1 MFPTPA
7 LPYIP
12 QRPPFVLVDNLL
24 SCNEEIVVTDFHIPH
39 DHILVE
45 NGLLS
50 DAGMIE
56 NVAQTCAARIGWIN
70 RDKPI
75 PIGVIGAVNNFEY
88 SALPAAGSALSVQRT
103 GAETAAFKSC
113 KSVIIHHSFYFSY
126 FLTQYPKQLDFVLY
140 EDVQNPHKHAT
151 LSFENDPIC
160 YG

>member
-24 SCNEEIVVTDFHIPH
+24 SCDEEIVVTDFHIPR
-39 DHILVE
+39 DHVLVE

-50 DAGMIE
+50 DVGMIE

-70 RDKPI
+70 HDKPI

-88 SALPAAGSALSVQRT
+88 SVLPAAGETITTTVTVSSAVFEAIIVHAEIQCNGQIIAQCDMKVFVRT
-103 GAETAAFKSC
+103 IE
-113 KSVIIHHSFYFSY
+113 
-126 FLTQYPKQLDFVLY
+126 L
-140 EDVQNPHKHAT
+140 
-151 LSFENDPIC
+151 
-160 YG
+160 

>member
-24 SCNEEIVVTDFHIPH
+24 SCDEDIVMTDFHIPP
-39 DHILVE
+39 DHVLVE
-45 NGLLS
+45 NGYLS
-50 DAGMIE
+50 EAGLIE

-88 SALPAAGSALSVQRT
+88 SALPAAGETITTTVTVTSAVFEAIIVH
-103 GAETAAFKSC
+103 AETLCNGQPIAQCDMK
-113 KSVIIHHSFYFSY
+113 V
-126 FLTQYPKQLDFVLY
+126 FVRTIEL
-140 EDVQNPHKHAT
+140 
-151 LSFENDPIC
+151 
-160 YG
+160 

>member
-24 SCNEEIVVTDFHIPH
+24 SCDEEIVVTDFHIPH

-88 SALPAAGSALSVQRT
+88 SGLPAAGETITTTVTVSSAVFEAIIVHAEIQCNGQIIAQCDMKVFVRT
-103 GAETAAFKSC
+103 IES
-113 KSVIIHHSFYFSY
+113 
-126 FLTQYPKQLDFVLY
+126 
-140 EDVQNPHKHAT
+140 
-151 LSFENDPIC
+151 
-160 YG
+160 